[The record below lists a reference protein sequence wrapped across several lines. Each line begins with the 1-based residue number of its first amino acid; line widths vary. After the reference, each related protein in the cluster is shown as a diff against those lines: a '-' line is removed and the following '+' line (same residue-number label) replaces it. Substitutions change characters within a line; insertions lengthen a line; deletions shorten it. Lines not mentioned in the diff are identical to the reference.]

1 MSDEID
7 SSKATIYGTWYPNLG
22 ETAIPIIMNTT
33 MHIIVMITYFNTTP

>member
-7 SSKATIYGTWYPNLG
+7 SSKATIDGIWYPNLG